1 MENIDL
7 GIGDAAD
14 AAVNYILD
22 NFTPALDG
30 IASVIGFVTDSI
42 QAGLNLLPAVV
53 VIALIALLALWRVS
67 WKFAI
72 FAVAALVLI
81 SGMGLWGRMLE
92 TLSLV
97 LAATFIAILIGIPLG
112 IAMARNATVQMLARP
127 ALDLMQTMP
136 AFVYLIPAAMFF
148 GLGAVPGTIATV
160 IFSMPPVVRLT
171 NLGIRQVHAEFIEAG
186 LAFGCTPGQLLMKVQ
201 IPNALPSI
209 MAGINQTIM
218 LSLSMVVI
226 ASMIGAGGLGNT
238 VLTGIQRLDVG
249 TGFEGGLAVVVLAVL
264 LDRITQSFGQ
274 PRAGLSL
281 RRLFAGRAGA
291 AVEPAG
297 AQAPVAQP
305 AAPAASLVLPRSQ
318 VLSQSKETI

>member
-1 MENIDL
+1 MNMQDYNL
-7 GIGDAAD
+7 GIGDGAD
-14 AAVNYILD
+14 AVVNYVLD
-22 NFTPALDG
+22 HFMPVLDA
-30 IASVIGFVTDSI
+30 ISAAIGFVTDGI
-42 QAGLNLLPAVV
+42 QGALTSLPAAVA
-53 VIALIALLALWRVS
+53 IALIALLALWRVG

-72 FAVAALVLI
+72 FAVASLLLI
-81 SGMGLWGRMLE
+81 VSMGLWDRTME

-97 LAATFIAILIGIPLG
+97 LAATVVAIVIGVPLG
-112 IAMARNATVQMLARP
+112 IGMARSAWMQLALRP
-127 ALDLMQTMP
+127 VLDLMQTMP

-186 LAFGCTPGQLLMKVQ
+186 QAFGCTPTQLLVKVQ

-264 LDRITQSFGQ
+264 LDRLTQSFGQ
-274 PRAGLSL
+274 KGAGFSL
-281 RRLFAGRAGA
+281 RQLFASRAAKPA
-291 AVEPAG
+291 AEPAG
-297 AQAPVAQP
+297 QPMAQP
-305 AAPAASLVLPRSQ
+305 AIRGS
-318 VLSQSKETI
+318 